1 MNSIHRFIDRSGLP
15 TFVWERRVRILLETI
30 LIVVCAAPV
39 VTGWRSLVAQA
50 LVGALRLHQAENG
63 REKASIIGRAK
74 ESGLFLEPTTLAR
87 EKVKRLLVLEN
98 RDAIIT
104 WAWPVIVPI
113 VSAAE
118 TSAFTLAL
126 AIGILATLTRVGF
139 DKLAI
144 PAWRKSRLEWRKR
157 QPLTTVGRL
166 FNLVPER
173 ESHDVPTRS

>member
-1 MNSIHRFIDRSGLP
+1 MKTMHSFIDRSSLP

-30 LIVVCAAPV
+30 LLVACAVPV
-39 VTGWRSLVAQA
+39 VTGWRSLLAQF

-63 REKASIIGRAK
+63 REKASILGRYA
-74 ESGLFLEPTTLAR
+74 ELNNGEPYPVLAAHKQAR
-87 EKVKRLLVLEN
+87 IKILDA

-104 WAWPVIVPI
+104 WTWPVIVPI

-126 AIGILATLTRVGF
+126 AIGILATLARVGF

-157 QPLTTVGRL
+157 NPLTTVSRL
-166 FNLVPER
+166 LDLVPER
-173 ESHDVPTRS
+173 EHQ

>member
-15 TFVWERRVRILLETI
+15 TFVLERRVRILLETI
-30 LIVVCAAPV
+30 LLVACAVPV
-39 VTGWRSLVAQA
+39 ITGWRSLVAQV

-74 ESGLFLEPTTLAR
+74 ESGLFLEPSTLAR

-98 RDAIIT
+98 RDAIMT
-104 WAWPVIVPI
+104 WTWPVLVPI

-126 AIGILATLTRVGF
+126 AIGILATLARAGF
-139 DKLAI
+139 DKLAM
-144 PAWRKSRLEWRKR
+144 PAWRKSRLKWRKN
-157 QPLTTVGRL
+157 QPITTIGRL
-166 FNLVPER
+166 LNLVPER
-173 ESHDVPTRS
+173 EPHDISTRS